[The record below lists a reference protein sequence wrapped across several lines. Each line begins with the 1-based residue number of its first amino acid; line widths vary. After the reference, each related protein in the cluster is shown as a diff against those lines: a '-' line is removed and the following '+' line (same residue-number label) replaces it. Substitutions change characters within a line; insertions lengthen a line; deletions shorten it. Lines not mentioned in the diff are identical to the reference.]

1 MGRAVIEPNTV
12 TYSSAISAC
21 EKDANWQRALHL
33 LAAMGRTAIEPNAIT
48 CSSAI
53 IACENG
59 ADWQRALDLL
69 R

>member
-1 MGRAVIEPNTV
+1 MGRALIEPNTV

-33 LAAMGRTAIEPNAIT
+33 LTPMGRTAIEPNTIT
-48 CSSAI
+48 YNSAI

-59 ADWQRALDLL
+59 ADSQRALDRL